1 MKQPSKR
8 AGYRQDRR
16 DTGNEHL
23 GFNEAR
29 YQGQAYNQDHNQNR
43 SEWNEDQEPR
53 HAPYRDSERQ
63 GDHRYNQQ
71 RYGSPQ
77 PGNNFSNDNDP
88 GYANNYRQD
97 RQTYPQG
104 PNRDSAHND
113 RGWNEAINADS
124 RIQGSRNYMREEHAY
139 GQSNDRMYEADRGN
153 RRNRQNYQ
161 NDYNYNNNAQYP
173 YRDNLD
179 AYDTHFDNPENF
191 RKERRRGFGSRYQR

>member
-1 MKQPSKR
+1 MKQSSKR
-8 AGYRQDRR
+8 AGYRQDKR

-29 YQGQAYNQDHNQNR
+29 YTGRAYNQDHNQNR
-43 SEWNEDQEPR
+43 SEWDEDYAPR
-53 HAPYRDSERQ
+53 HDQYRDHELQ
-63 GDHRYNQQ
+63 GDHRHHQ
-71 RYGSPQ
+71 RNHSRI
-77 PGNNFSNDNDP
+77 PGNNFSKDNDP

-97 RQTYPQG
+97 RQPYPQRQNSG
-104 PNRDSAHND
+104 STDND
-113 RGWNEAINADS
+113 RGRNEAMNADR

-153 RRNRQNYQ
+153 RHNRQNYQ
-161 NDYNYNNNAQYP
+161 DDYNYNNNAQYP
-173 YRDNLD
+173 YRDNLE